1 MKKFI
6 ASLAIFCAFTVR
18 AAEEQ
23 PVVLFEHDPTLLT
36 TTIQLVVMNGSADD
50 PAGKAGLSALM
61 GEMILRGTLKRNR
74 GQFQSEVE
82 RLGASV
88 SSSTGYDMTSF
99 YGAVIKQNTN
109 AFLDLF
115 EETLYRPGFP
125 KTEFEPLRQETLAEV
140 AHLKNNNMR
149 LAGLAL
155 RRELLAGTPLE
166 HPGSGTLSSLKKI
179 KLEDVI
185 KMYSTD
191 FNRSNMLFAV
201 ASPLTEAELKPRLV
215 AMWNKFP
222 PGQKKVRK
230 FVEPKAPSGTR
241 LVMVQKPKTSTGS
254 LMFGQPGI
262 TIQDNLRYTL
272 GTSNFMFGGEP
283 LVSRLFKTIR
293 SELGWTYSI
302 GSTYQAIGQLMNQK
316 GLFVISSTPS
326 IEFTSKSMF
335 KIQNM
340 WREYLK
346 DGLHKDELDL
356 AQDSLVNS
364 YPFEF
369 DEARKRLANLVRSHI
384 YGVPILSPDAFDKEI
399 RGIGNSQIQK
409 GLAERQS
416 ADNWL
421 ISLVADKAIIEA
433 QLAEE
438 QKDIPAEKRLKI
450 SKVYTPE
457 ELIQ

>member
-1 MKKFI
+1 MKFRI
-6 ASLAIFCAFTVR
+6 AALILLLVGIAAR
-18 AAEEQ
+18 AADE
-23 PVVLFEHDPTLLT
+23 PVVLYEYDPTLLT
-36 TTIQLVVMNGSADD
+36 TSIQLVVMNGSADD

-61 GEMILRGTLKRNR
+61 GEMILRGTLKRSR
-74 GQFQSEVE
+74 AQFQSEVE

-88 SSSTGYDMTSF
+88 AVATSYDMTSF
-99 YGAVIKQNTN
+99 FGAVIKENTN
-109 AFLDLF
+109 KFLALF

-125 KTEFEPLRQETLAEV
+125 KSEFEPLRRETLAEV

-155 RRELLAGTPLE
+155 RKELLAGTPLE

-179 KLEDVI
+179 KLEDAI
-185 KMYSTD
+185 AMYSKD
-191 FNRSNMLFAV
+191 FTKANMLFAV
-201 ASPLTEAELKPRLV
+201 ASPIKETELKPKLL
-215 AMWNKFP
+215 ALWNKFP
-222 PGQKKVRK
+222 PGTKKERK
-230 FVEPKAPSGTR
+230 TFEPKVLKGSR

-262 TIQDNLRYTL
+262 TAQDKLRYTL

-283 LVSRLFKTIR
+283 LVSRLFKTVR

-302 GSTYQAIGQLMNQK
+302 GSTYQAIGQLMNQR
-316 GLFVISSTPS
+316 GLYVISSTPS
-326 IEFTSKSMF
+326 VEFTTKAMLKINSMW
-335 KIQNM
+335 KTYMN
-340 WREYLK
+340 
-346 DGLHKDELDL
+346 DGLTKDELNL

-369 DEARKRLANLVRSHI
+369 DEARKRLANLVRSHV
-384 YGVPILSPDAFDKEI
+384 YGIPILTPDEFDKEI
-399 RGIGNSQIQK
+399 RGISNDTIKK
-409 GLAERQS
+409 GLADRQS
-416 ADNWL
+416 SDSWL
-421 ISLVADKAIIEA
+421 ISLVADKATIEA

-438 QKDIPAEKRLKI
+438 QKDIPADRRLTV